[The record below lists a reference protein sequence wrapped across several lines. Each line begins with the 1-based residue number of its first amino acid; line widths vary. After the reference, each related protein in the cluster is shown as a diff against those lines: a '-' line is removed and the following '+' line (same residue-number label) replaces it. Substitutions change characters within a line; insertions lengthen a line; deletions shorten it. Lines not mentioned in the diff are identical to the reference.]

1 MQACR
6 TTNNACLYDCTVF
19 IMQAHFTKRVL
30 TMSEDKKVPV
40 GKAKGGIARAKSLT
54 PKQRSD
60 QAKSGA
66 IARWGYKAT
75 HMGNFKDQFGI
86 DAECYVLNDDLKT
99 PVVTKTGLA
108 QLLQI
113 GTLARDIDRLMSAP
127 FMSDMRDPELE
138 EKLEK
143 PLKFQ
148 LEARSNNATIA
159 HGFDIGVVIDIA
171 KLLVKARDKGVLP
184 ANRIAAAEAA
194 QRLMNA
200 SAKSGIR
207 GVAYAV
213 SGYEP
218 AAQAVIE
225 AFKMYVREEARAWEK
240 EFPDELYYEWY
251 RLYELKKPEKG
262 GHPGNFRW
270 FTERHIYE
278 TLAKSEGKILDIAKE
293 NREENGKRGDK
304 IHMFLSDVG
313 VKALR
318 RHIGK
323 IIGMASMCETKEQYE
338 SALERV
344 FK

>member
-1 MQACR
+1 
-6 TTNNACLYDCTVF
+6 
-19 IMQAHFTKRVL
+19 
-30 TMSEDKKVPV
+30 MSDAKKEPK
-40 GKAKGGIARAKSLT
+40 GKAKGGLARANSLT
-54 PKQRSD
+54 KEQRSEI
-60 QAKSGA
+60 AKKA
-66 IARWGYKAT
+66 AAKRWGYKAT
-75 HMGNFKDQFGI
+75 HMGNFKEQFGI
-86 DAECYVLNDDLKT
+86 DAECYVLDDGKKT

-108 QLLQI
+108 ELLGI
-113 GTLARDIDRLMSAP
+113 GEHARDIDQLLNAQYMSN
-127 FMSDMRDPELE
+127 FRDLEL
-138 EKLEK
+138 LEK
-143 PLKFQ
+143 MENPFKFQ
-148 LEARSNNATIA
+148 LTSKSKTVHQAYGYDITVIV
-159 HGFDIGVVIDIA
+159 DIGRALIA
-171 KLLVKARDKGVLP
+171 ARDAGALPAARVKAADS
-184 ANRIAAAEAA
+184 A
-194 QRLMNA
+194 QRIINA

-207 GVAYAV
+207 DVAYAV

-218 AAQAVIE
+218 SAQEVIE

-251 RLYELKKPEKG
+251 RLYELKRPER

-278 TLAKSEGKILDIAKE
+278 TLAKSEGKILDLAKE
-293 NREENGKRGDK
+293 SREENGKRGDK

>member
-1 MQACR
+1 M
-6 TTNNACLYDCTVF
+6 T
-19 IMQAHFTKRVL
+19 
-30 TMSEDKKVPV
+30 DKKSSE
-40 GKAKGGIARAKSLT
+40 GKAKGGVARAKALT
-54 PKQRSD
+54 KEQRSE
-60 QAKSGA
+60 
-66 IARWGYKAT
+66 IARKAAAKRWEGKPLKAT
-75 HMGNFKDQFGI
+75 HKGNFNEQFGI
-86 DAECYVLNDDLKT
+86 DAECYVLNDDKKT

-108 QLLQI
+108 QLLGI
-113 GTLARDIDRLMSAP
+113 GTLARDIDRLIAAP
-127 FMSDMRDPELE
+127 FMRDMRDPELE
-138 EKLEK
+138 GKLEN
-143 PLKFQ
+143 PLIFQ
-148 LEARSNNATIA
+148 VEARSKNATVA
-159 HGFDIGVVIDIA
+159 HGFDITVVIDIA
-171 KLLVKARDKGVLP
+171 KMLVSAREKGKLP
-184 ANRIAAAEAA
+184 DNRAVAAETA

-207 GVAYAV
+207 DVAYAV

-218 AAQAVIE
+218 AAQEVIE
-225 AFKMYVREEARAWEK
+225 AFKLYIREEARAWEK

-251 RLYELKKPEKG
+251 RLYSLKKPEKG

-278 TLAKSEGKILDIAKE
+278 TLAKSEGKILDLAKE

-338 SALERV
+338 AGLRRV
-344 FK
+344 FGEPRTDKNEI

>member
-1 MQACR
+1 
-6 TTNNACLYDCTVF
+6 
-19 IMQAHFTKRVL
+19 
-30 TMSEDKKVPV
+30 MSEDKKEPK
-40 GKAKGGIARAKSLT
+40 GKAKGGVARAKSMA
-54 PKQRSD
+54 PEKRRA
-60 QAKSGA
+60 QAKNGA
-66 IARWGYKAT
+66 LARWGYKAT
-75 HMGNFKDQFGI
+75 HKGNFREQFGI
-86 DAECYVLNDDLKT
+86 DAECYVLNDENKT

-108 QLLQI
+108 QLLGI
-113 GTLARDIDRLMSAP
+113 GTLARDIDRLMAAT
-127 FMSDMRDPELE
+127 FMKDMRDPELE
-138 EKLEK
+138 EKLEN

-148 LEARSNNATIA
+148 MEARSINSTLA
-159 HGFDIGVVIDIA
+159 HGYDITVVIDIA
-171 KLLVKARDKGVLP
+171 KMLVKAREKGVLP
-184 ANRIAAAEAA
+184 EHRLLSAETS

-218 AAQAVIE
+218 DAQEVIE
-225 AFKMYVREEARAWEK
+225 AFKLYVREEARAWEK

-251 RLYELKKPEKG
+251 RLYQLKKPERG

-270 FTERHIYE
+270 FTERHIYQ
-278 TLAKSEGKILDIAKE
+278 TLAKSEGKILDLAKE

-323 IIGMASMCETKEQYE
+323 IIGMASMCEKKEQYE
-338 SALERV
+338 AGLKKV
-344 FK
+344 FGEDIKI

>member
-1 MQACR
+1 MPKE
-6 TTNNACLYDCTVF
+6 NKL
-19 IMQAHFTKRVL
+19 
-30 TMSEDKKVPV
+30 SS
-40 GKAKGGIARAKSLT
+40 GKSKGGLARAKSLT
-54 PKQRSD
+54 SEQRKE
-60 QAKSGA
+60 QAKNGA
-66 IARWGYKAT
+66 LARWGFKAT
-75 HMGNFKDQFGI
+75 HMGNFKDQFDI
-86 DAECYVLNDDLKT
+86 DAECYVLNDEFKT

-113 GTLARDIDRLMSAP
+113 GALARDIDRLMSAP
-127 FMSDMRDPELE
+127 FMNDMRDPELE
-138 EKLEK
+138 SKLEN

-148 LEARSNNATIA
+148 LEARSNNSTIA
-159 HGFDIGVVIDIA
+159 HGFDISVVIDIA

-184 ANRIAAAEAA
+184 ASRSSAADAA

-278 TLAKSEGKILDIAKE
+278 TLARSEGKILDIAKE

-304 IHMFLSDVG
+304 IHMFLSDIG

-323 IIGMASMCETKEQYE
+323 IIGMASMCETKDQYE
-338 SALERV
+338 KALEKV

>member
-1 MQACR
+1 M
-6 TTNNACLYDCTVF
+6 
-19 IMQAHFTKRVL
+19 K
-30 TMSEDKKVPV
+30 EEKKPT
-40 GKAKGGIARAKSLT
+40 GRAKGGLARAKVV
-54 PKQRSD
+54 PAEKRVA
-60 QAKSGA
+60 QAKNGA

-75 HMGNFKDQFGI
+75 HKGNFKDQFGL
-86 DAECYVLNDDLKT
+86 DAECYVLNDAKKT

-108 QLLQI
+108 QLLGI
-113 GTLARDIDRLMSAP
+113 GTLARDIDRLMAAS
-127 FMSDMRDPELE
+127 FMKDMRDPDLE
-138 EKLEK
+138 EKLEN

-148 LEARSNNATIA
+148 MEARSRNSTLA
-159 HGFDIGVVIDIA
+159 HGFDITVVIDIA
-171 KLLVKARDKGVLP
+171 KMLVQAKEKGILP
-184 ANRIAAAEAA
+184 EHRVASANTA
-194 QRLMNA
+194 QKLINA

-218 AAQAVIE
+218 DAQEVIE
-225 AFKMYVREEARAWEK
+225 AFKLYVREEARAWEK

-251 RLYELKKPEKG
+251 RLYQLTKPEKG

-270 FTERHIYE
+270 FTERHIYQ
-278 TLAKSEGKILDIAKE
+278 TLAKSEGKILDLAKE

-323 IIGMASMCETKEQYE
+323 IIGMASMCDTKEQYE
-338 SALERV
+338 KGLRKV
-344 FK
+344 FGDDIKI